1 MITKLFFENISG
13 LLRIFT
19 NKPINFK
26 LIISPV
32 QEENNKK
39 NTKITYHFTTNV
51 LNFPNNIKQ
60 IYTKFTFLKKNF
72 EYVYF
77 NNQILNFTLEL
88 SDGVAMLSES
98 IYINY
103 KDIINIEI
111 NNINKKYNS
120 NKNNDDDDDINELLE
135 FYIKNNNKD
144 NEDNFIFELE
154 K

>member
-1 MITKLFFENISG
+1 
-13 LLRIFT
+13 
-19 NKPINFK
+19 
-26 LIISPV
+26 
-32 QEENNKK
+32 
-39 NTKITYHFTTNV
+39 
-51 LNFPNNIKQ
+51 
-60 IYTKFTFLKKNF
+60 
-72 EYVYF
+72 
-77 NNQILNFTLEL
+77 
-88 SDGVAMLSES
+88 MLSES

-103 KDIINIEI
+103 KDIINIET